1 MIIAIDGPAGS
12 GKSTIAKL
20 ILKLYEPQEG
30 SILID
35 GIDISQIDPADLRK
49 KISYVPQDIHL
60 FRNTIKNNILGSYKF
75 VDDEWMIKCSKISG
89 TDEFV
94 KLHPVGYDMP
104 IGERGAGLSG
114 GQRQSVGIARALI
127 NDSKIYLFDEPTNA
141 MDQTSESNVLN
152 NLKENLEEK
161 TLFLVTQKMNML
173 DLVTRV
179 IVMNQGEK
187 VLDGEKDEV
196 IKRLGGN
203 NG

>member
-1 MIIAIDGPAGS
+1 
-12 GKSTIAKL
+12 
-20 ILKLYEPQEG
+20 
-30 SILID
+30 
-35 GIDISQIDPADLRK
+35 
-49 KISYVPQDIHL
+49 
-60 FRNTIKNNILGSYKF
+60 
-75 VDDEWMIKCSKISG
+75 
-89 TDEFV
+89 
-94 KLHPVGYDMP
+94 MP

-161 TLFLVTQKMNML
+161 TLLLVTQKMNML
-173 DLVTRV
+173 ELVSRV

-187 VLDGEKDEV
+187 VLDGDKIEI
-196 IKRLGGN
+196 IKKLGAN

>member
-1 MIIAIDGPAGS
+1 
-12 GKSTIAKL
+12 
-20 ILKLYEPQEG
+20 
-30 SILID
+30 
-35 GIDISQIDPADLRK
+35 
-49 KISYVPQDIHL
+49 
-60 FRNTIKNNILGSYKF
+60 
-75 VDDEWMIKCSKISG
+75 MIKCSKISG

-187 VLDGEKDEV
+187 VLDGDKMEI
-196 IKRLGGN
+196 IKKLGVN